1 MIASGVVFSLSIAT
15 VLGVALNFTLIN
27 PIKVLLE
34 CRHQRRQRI
43 SSDGYSDADSSPFGK
58 ALKISAPASLF
69 TDLARKRL
77 ASPDMK

>member
-15 VLGVALNFTLIN
+15 VVGVALNFTPIN

-43 SSDGYSDADSSPFGK
+43 TSDGYSDADSSPFGK
-58 ALKISAPASLF
+58 ALKILAPATLF
-69 TDLARKRL
+69 TDLARTRL